1 MADAPRPPA
10 ILPTLS
16 RRPKRPSVRLA
27 TIART
32 LVILTTL
39 AILAACYFG
48 RGILAPVL
56 LALLLSLLFSPV
68 VGMFERLHVPRM
80 LASGVVVLILVGAV
94 VGSFTLLADPAK
106 DWLTKA
112 PDLMQSVARTV
123 KEFKRPVQQAQEA
136 TEKLTDLA
144 ETTSGPQ
151 PQKVVVQEQGSMLAG
166 LVSYTPRV
174 LEAIAALILL
184 LFFFLSSGDNFLRRL
199 VEIAPGLTEKRIV
212 VSIARD
218 IEREMSR
225 YLLTITLINAG
236 LGTCTAL
243 VLLLLQTPNA
253 LLWGAMVF
261 VLNFAPYLG
270 ASVSACVLAIVGYT
284 TFDNIGH
291 ALLVPGSFLALAFIE
306 GQLVTPTIL
315 GKRLAVNP
323 VVVFV
328 WLLVWGWLWGIV
340 GVLLAGPMLACFRII
355 CQHTEA
361 LRPVYILIG
370 EAKFDDSAEAKADD
384 AAEADVDDSGEEG

>member
-218 IEREMSR
+218 SEREMSR
-225 YLLTITLINAG
+225 
-236 LGTCTAL
+236 
-243 VLLLLQTPNA
+243 
-253 LLWGAMVF
+253 
-261 VLNFAPYLG
+261 
-270 ASVSACVLAIVGYT
+270 
-284 TFDNIGH
+284 
-291 ALLVPGSFLALAFIE
+291 
-306 GQLVTPTIL
+306 
-315 GKRLAVNP
+315 
-323 VVVFV
+323 
-328 WLLVWGWLWGIV
+328 
-340 GVLLAGPMLACFRII
+340 
-355 CQHTEA
+355 
-361 LRPVYILIG
+361 
-370 EAKFDDSAEAKADD
+370 
-384 AAEADVDDSGEEG
+384 